1 MVDRKIIVFSLN
13 ADAGGQSP
21 RGRFPI
27 SSLRDALFRSL
38 FGQLF
43 AQAMWSPTRLQGRA
57 LSPRAGSQGSY
68 LCAGTNFRYGCLFG
82 TSMLINGRLGRQ
94 LSLVLS
100 GIAKGREAGFFV
112 SGDAIRQD
120 DGRLTATLAA

>member
-1 MVDRKIIVFSLN
+1 MAAATMVDRKIIVFSLN
-13 ADAGGQSP
+13 ADDGGQSP
-21 RGRFPI
+21 REYFIRVHI
-27 SSLRDALFRSL
+27 SDALFRSL

-57 LSPRAGSQGSY
+57 LSPRAGSQGSH
-68 LCAGTNFRYGCLFG
+68 LCAGTNFRNGCLFG

-100 GIAKGREAGFFV
+100 GIAKGRGAGFLFV
-112 SGDAIRQD
+112 VTPSAKMMAD
-120 DGRLTATLAA
+120 